1 MKRVAGL
8 AATAPLLLALALAGC
23 AKQDKGNGVA
33 SAAGPASA
41 SASAAPTPKSTL
53 SPQENAL
60 KFAACMREHGIQMED
75 PEVDGEGHVSMKVGA
90 PGQGPIDGAKMQAA
104 QKACEQYAPF
114 SENNGKPDPQAEE
127 NARKMAQC
135 MRDHGVENF
144 PDPDG
149 GRITIDGSI
158 AQDPDFEK
166 AQEACGKMMPGMR
179 KN

>member
-23 AKQDKGNGVA
+23 AKHGSGNGVA
-33 SAAGPASA
+33 SAGGPTSA
-41 SASAAPTPKSTL
+41 SATPTPRSTL

-75 PEVDGEGHVSMKVGA
+75 PEFDAEGHVSIKIGS
-90 PGQGPIDGAKMQAA
+90 PGQGPVDDSKMQAA
-104 QKACEQYAPF
+104 QKACEQYSPF
-114 SENNGKPDPQAEE
+114 GEDNGGQPDPNAEE

-158 AQDPDFEK
+158 SQDPDFEK
-166 AQEACGKMMPGMR
+166 AQQECAKLMPGLR